1 MSLRLS
7 RAAARGFKSWLGRS
21 GNVDFGP
28 KVGSYDERF
37 ENILV
42 TYDGTDAATL
52 ERVKA
57 AVNTLRR

>member
-1 MSLRLS
+1 LRSLTGRPFS
-7 RAAARGFKSWLGRS
+7 FARGDSVAS
-21 GNVDFGP
+21 C
-28 KVGSYDERF
+28 SYDERF
-37 ENILV
+37 QNILV